1 MSCRTDLDFIT
12 KMVDKGAIDRLKK
25 VASTP
30 FERCTYTRAIEL
42 LEEAVRG
49 GKKFEFPVCIA
60 SLTYGV
66 HALLEMCRMTSSLKI
81 ALMRYTDIRGCA
93 AICTAPDVH
102 IRSQHYAPSQLCPC
116 PTYLKTVLI

>member
-1 MSCRTDLDFIT
+1 MGHTPGKASVEEGLRAPSRPFSASDPMSCRTDLEFIT

-60 SLTYGV
+60 SLT
-66 HALLEMCRMTSSLKI
+66 
-81 ALMRYTDIRGCA
+81 
-93 AICTAPDVH
+93 
-102 IRSQHYAPSQLCPC
+102 
-116 PTYLKTVLI
+116 